1 MEIKNK
7 FTKES
12 FKTIYTKY
20 KKFIEK
26 PPFINY
32 GLIMFSLLI
41 LFHASK
47 VDNLYFIRVITSI
60 ILGIIITERSINL
73 YKVIKNKV

>member
-32 GLIMFSLLI
+32 GLIMLSLLI
-41 LFHASK
+41 LFQISK
-47 VDNLYFIRVITSI
+47 IDNFYFIGVITSI
-60 ILGIIITERSINL
+60 ILVVIITERSINL
-73 YKVIKNKV
+73 YKVMKKIL